1 LIDAYDEF
9 IRNVRIIDFAY
20 ETFNFNHFRSLQI
33 VEMNI
38 STKIM
43 LKREGNPTAVVI
55 FRIDETCL
63 CLPLLKPGSGS
74 MTFVSVF
81 YPAPKKEL
89 EVIKEALHLVM
100 YSGSIET
107 YFDTGLVCQWLPD
120 E

>member
-55 FRIDETCL
+55 FRIDETSASVCTVIKA
-63 CLPLLKPGSGS
+63 PKWVHDVRP
-74 MTFVSVF
+74 VF

-89 EVIKEALHLVM
+89 EAIKEALH
-100 YSGSIET
+100 
-107 YFDTGLVCQWLPD
+107 F
-120 E
+120 